1 MLSAAAVLL
10 PGCASLLPGLT
21 WRVSRPR
28 AAVRHGSVLAIEADM
43 KDYVRPSG
51 APEVRAIDGLSDP
64 NKPVLLYLP
73 GIELSGYTLHPQT
86 QELSEDF
93 ALHYL
98 TVGQDDR
105 TSFDGLVDVVCDAID
120 RLANEPVAA
129 AAAAAAAGS
138 GLGPHEGAEDV
149 ERGLSI
155 APLHVVREHALPV
168 AADRGVVQQL
178 LRLAVRRDERVGGA
192 AVEVLPPVGKESAEL
207 TRHRR
212 LTLRPRP
219 PCRVDGVQVHL
230 AQPGADHRELRR
242 VALVDRVKLVE
253 QEDAQRRP
261 PARLGRGRAR
271 QVTRRVARG
280 VRTGV
285 GERGV
290 GVRAVVCGLWVCG
303 VRVSGVG
310 VEVQPALRKRSATA
324 SKERRVLAYLSAARS
339 YAPRSNSWSA
349 CAVSTRSRC
358 ARSEQ

>member
-1 MLSAAAVLL
+1 MLSAAALLL

-129 AAAAAAAGS
+129 AAAAAAAAASADAADDAAAVASDVAGS
-138 GLGPHEGAEDV
+138 AASAATVDAASPRSVYLLGESFGGVLGLAVALRAATVPGAVRQLSGAALVNPASSIARRLGPG
-149 ERGLSI
+149 
-155 APLHVVREHALPV
+155 
-168 AADRGVVQQL
+168 
-178 LRLAVRRDERVGGA
+178 
-192 AVEVLPPVGKESAEL
+192 
-207 TRHRR
+207 
-212 LTLRPRP
+212 
-219 PCRVDGVQVHL
+219 
-230 AQPGADHRELRR
+230 
-242 VALVDRVKLVE
+242 
-253 QEDAQRRP
+253 
-261 PARLGRGRAR
+261 
-271 QVTRRVARG
+271 
-280 VRTGV
+280 
-285 GERGV
+285 
-290 GVRAVVCGLWVCG
+290 
-303 VRVSGVG
+303 
-310 VEVQPALRKRSATA
+310 
-324 SKERRVLAYLSAARS
+324 
-339 YAPRSNSWSA
+339 
-349 CAVSTRSRC
+349 ST
-358 ARSEQ
+358 